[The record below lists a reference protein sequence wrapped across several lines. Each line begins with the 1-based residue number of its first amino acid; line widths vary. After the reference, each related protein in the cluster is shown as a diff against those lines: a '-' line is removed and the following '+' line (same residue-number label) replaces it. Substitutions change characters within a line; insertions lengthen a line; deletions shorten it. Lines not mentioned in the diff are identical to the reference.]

1 MRLHHC
7 GPLST
12 TSPTLVLSAWLIA
25 ALAPAAEPA
34 PAAARPPAPR
44 IYTHA
49 LEPVA
54 HPEPILADLP
64 AFTAPLG
71 DERRLQ
77 GPPLVADEG
86 ADLSVRAWRYSY
98 NIGSIVE
105 FSNRLAASR
114 TAVIVVHPWGLED
127 GQGWRVPAPAGFAF
141 GSQAMIRS
149 AADQMRTAIRPFLDA
164 LRSRAGLVIYSLPG
178 GEDPVRKKLYRSIR
192 GRPTAADVVAGQKEL
207 AQALAS
213 HAYTGLGEVPRTIEL
228 SRDTPV
234 TDYFRSVT
242 GGDAGAHFNGAGF
255 WDLPIPVHAEIG
267 AQADDVVIYDA
278 DGYGSLKAFLASH
291 DIRHVLLLG
300 FATDMCVRDTTAGY
314 RNLREDFNVFLV
326 GDLTQATCQ
335 GNASP
340 ACSTTAAV
348 SRASL
353 DVLITQASW
362 VQPDPDTRREAA
374 P

>member
-1 MRLHHC
+1 MRLHYW
-7 GPLST
+7 GTMST
-12 TSPTLVLSAWLIA
+12 TTTLIFPAFVIA
-25 ALAPAAEPA
+25 SL
-34 PAAARPPAPR
+34 AAAADLDPVAGRSRPAR

-49 LEPVA
+49 LEPLA
-54 HPEPILADLP
+54 DPEPLLADLP
-64 AFTAPLG
+64 AFTAPIA
-71 DERRLQ
+71 DDRRLQ
-77 GPPLVADEG
+77 GPPLVDDEA

-98 NIGSIVE
+98 NIGCIVE
-105 FSNRLAASR
+105 FRNRLDAHR

-127 GQGWRVPAPAGFAF
+127 GQGWQMPQPAGFAF

-149 AADQMRTAIRPFLDA
+149 AADQMRTAIRPFLDS
-164 LRSRAGLVIYSLPG
+164 LRGRVSLVMYSLPG
-178 GEDPVRKKLYRSIR
+178 VEDPIRRKLYRSIR
-192 GRPTAADVVAGQKEL
+192 GRPTTADVAAGRQEL
-207 AQALAS
+207 AQALLS
-213 HAYTGLGEVPRTIEL
+213 HSYEGLGEVPRTFEL

-234 TDYFRSVT
+234 VDYFRSVT
-242 GGDAGAHFNGAGF
+242 GGDAGPHFNGAGF

-267 AQADDVVIYDA
+267 AQPDDVVIYDA
-278 DGYGSLKAFLASH
+278 DGYAPLKAFLASQG
-291 DIRHVLLLG
+291 IRHVLLLG

-314 RNLREDFNVFLV
+314 RNLRENFNVFLV

-362 VQPDPDTRREAA
+362 VKPDPDSRGEAA